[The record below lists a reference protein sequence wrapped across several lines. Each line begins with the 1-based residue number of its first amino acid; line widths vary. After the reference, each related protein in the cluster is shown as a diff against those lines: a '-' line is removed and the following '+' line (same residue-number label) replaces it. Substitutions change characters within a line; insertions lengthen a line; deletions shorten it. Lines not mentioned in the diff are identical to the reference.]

1 MDRRT
6 LDRLV
11 PLLYAALVLA
21 SAFFFPSALAGI
33 SIFGALAMAAYYSAL
48 RQHLIPTEH
57 APDDDI
63 GDAGSNRGE

>member
-21 SAFFFPSALAGI
+21 SAFFFPSALAGVA
-33 SIFGALAMAAYYSAL
+33 IFGALAMAAYYSAI
-48 RQHLIPTEH
+48 RQRLMIAGRAADEDDSDTE
-57 APDDDI
+57 P
-63 GDAGSNRGE
+63 NRGE